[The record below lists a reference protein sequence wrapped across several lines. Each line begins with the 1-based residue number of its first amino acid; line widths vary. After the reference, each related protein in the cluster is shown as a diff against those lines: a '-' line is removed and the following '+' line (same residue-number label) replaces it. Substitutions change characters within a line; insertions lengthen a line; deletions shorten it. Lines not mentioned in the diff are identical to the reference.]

1 MEWMDGVGNDIPTS
15 NPRYCHCTIRNSIHS
30 TMAATPEEL
39 LGLAEP
45 APLSPSLFLDLP
57 PTTHGD
63 SQNDLALEYISR
75 MLTEEDIVDKFFY
88 QYPDHPKLL
97 QAEQPFA
104 EILADTSSSAA
115 QESFASSTSIL
126 MASQGNNTDFMVSG
140 CQVQDPVFFLNG
152 TGTVEPNSMVF
163 PSKSSTSMNMLSSM
177 EFFKG
182 MEGANMFL
190 PIDDVMVDGTGT
202 DVMVS
207 GCQVQD
213 PVFFLNGT
221 GTVEPN
227 SMVFPSESSTSMN
240 MLSSMEF
247 FKGMEEANMFL
258 PTDDVMVDGRGRKK
272 RSGMDG
278 EAEAGLGRSSKQIV
292 VLLHSTTTLE
302 EEEATALE
310 MLDRLILNGY
320 EACPSEMQEVVRVT
334 WEDKENKAARQSI
347 SRRGRRGARHTV
359 VTDLETLLTRC
370 AEAVVSNDVRGAGKL
385 LERIKCHSSPTG
397 DARQR
402 LAHYFTQ
409 GLEARLAGTG
419 SRLYRS
425 LMGKR
430 TSVLELIRAF
440 HLHTAV
446 SCSIKVGLL
455 FSTNT
460 IYKAVAGRRKLHIVH
475 YGMTTGFQWPDLLR
489 LLANREGGPPEVR
502 ITGINTPLHGPCP
515 DALMQEAGHRL
526 DNCASQFGVPF
537 KFHAIASK
545 PEDVR
550 AEDLH
555 IDPDE
560 VLVVSSLYEFRT
572 LMDESLTFDMVS
584 PRDMVLK
591 TIRKMRPS
599 VFISS
604 VVNGPYGAAFFMT
617 RFRHALYYFTALFD
631 VMETTVPWDGDKRL
645 LVERD
650 ILARSAINMIACE
663 GTDRVERPQNYK
675 EWQARNQRAGLRQLP
690 LDPDIVLM
698 LRDEVKNRYHKHFMI
713 SEDHRWLL
721 QGWKGRVLYA
731 HSTWAAA
738 DATGSLV

>member
-1 MEWMDGVGNDIPTS
+1 MYILASHGMDGVRNDISTP

-30 TMAATPEEL
+30 TMAAIPEEL
-39 LGLAEP
+39 LSLAEP
-45 APLSPSLFLDLP
+45 APLSPSIFLDLP
-57 PTTHGD
+57 PITHGD
-63 SQNDLALEYISR
+63 SQNDMALEYISR
-75 MLTEEDIVDKFFY
+75 MLTEEDIIDKFYY

-104 EILADTSSSAA
+104 EILANTSPAA
-115 QESFASSTSIL
+115 DQESFADSTSIL
-126 MASQGNNTDFMVSG
+126 MLSQGNN
-140 CQVQDPVFFLNG
+140 
-152 TGTVEPNSMVF
+152 
-163 PSKSSTSMNMLSSM
+163 
-177 EFFKG
+177 
-182 MEGANMFL
+182 
-190 PIDDVMVDGTGT
+190 T

-213 PVFFLNGT
+213 PAFFLNDT
-221 GTVEPN
+221 GTMEPN

-240 MLSSMEF
+240 MLLSMEF
-247 FKGMEEANMFL
+247 FKGMEEANRFL
-258 PTDDVMVDGRGRKK
+258 PADDVMVDGRGRKK
-272 RSGMDG
+272 RSDMDG
-278 EAEAGLGRSSKQIV
+278 ETEAGLGRSSKQIV
-292 VLLHSTTTLE
+292 VVMHSALEE

-334 WEDKENKAARQSI
+334 WEDKEDKAARQSI

-370 AEAVVSNDVRGAGKL
+370 AEAVVSNDVRGASKL
-385 LERIKCHSSPTG
+385 LERIKGHSSPTG

-402 LAHYFTQ
+402 LAHYFAQ

-440 HLHTAV
+440 HLHTAA

-475 YGMTTGFQWPDLLR
+475 YGMSTGFQWPDLLR

-502 ITGINTPLHGPCP
+502 ITGINTPLPGPCP

-537 KFHAIASK
+537 KFRAITSK
-545 PEDVR
+545 PEDVQ

-584 PRDMVLK
+584 PRDMVLN

-604 VVNGPYGAAFFMT
+604 VVNGPYSAAFFMT

-631 VMETTVPWDGDKRL
+631 VMETTVPRDGGKRL

-698 LRDEVKNRYHKHFMI
+698 LRDEVKNRHHKHFMI

-731 HSTWAAA
+731 HSTWAAG

>member
-1 MEWMDGVGNDIPTS
+1 MEWMDGVGNDISTP

-45 APLSPSLFLDLP
+45 APLSPSVFLDLP

-126 MASQGNNTDFMVSG
+126 MPSQGNN
-140 CQVQDPVFFLNG
+140 
-152 TGTVEPNSMVF
+152 
-163 PSKSSTSMNMLSSM
+163 
-177 EFFKG
+177 
-182 MEGANMFL
+182 
-190 PIDDVMVDGTGT
+190 T

-213 PVFFLNGT
+213 PVFLNGT

-227 SMVFPSESSTSMN
+227 GMVFPSESSTSMN

-258 PTDDVMVDGRGRKK
+258 PTYDVMVDGRGRKK
-272 RSGMDG
+272 RSVMDG

-334 WEDKENKAARQSI
+334 WEDKEDKAARQSI

-370 AEAVVSNDVRGAGKL
+370 AEAVVSNDVRGASKL

-440 HLHTAV
+440 HLHEAA

-475 YGMTTGFQWPDLLR
+475 YGMSTGFQWPDLLR

-502 ITGINTPLHGPCP
+502 ITGINTPLPGPCP

-526 DNCASQFGVPF
+526 NNCASQFGVPF
-537 KFHAIASK
+537 KFRAIASK

-550 AEDLH
+550 AEELH

-584 PRDMVLK
+584 PRDMVLN

-604 VVNGPYGAAFFMT
+604 VVNGPYSAAFFMT

-631 VMETTVPWDGDKRL
+631 VMETTVPRDGGERL

-690 LDPDIVLM
+690 LDPDIVLR

-731 HSTWAAA
+731 HSTWAAG

>member
-1 MEWMDGVGNDIPTS
+1 
-15 NPRYCHCTIRNSIHS
+15 
-30 TMAATPEEL
+30 MAATPEEL

-126 MASQGNNTDFMVSG
+126 MPSQGNNTDFMVSG
-140 CQVQDPVFFLNG
+140 CQVQDPV
-152 TGTVEPNSMVF
+152 
-163 PSKSSTSMNMLSSM
+163 
-177 EFFKG
+177 
-182 MEGANMFL
+182 
-190 PIDDVMVDGTGT
+190 
-202 DVMVS
+202 
-207 GCQVQD
+207 
-213 PVFFLNGT
+213 FLNGT

-292 VLLHSTTTLE
+292 LLLHSTTTLE

-334 WEDKENKAARQSI
+334 WEDKEDKAARQSI

-430 TSVLELIRAF
+430 TSAVELIRAY
-440 HLHTAV
+440 HLHTAA

-475 YGMTTGFQWPDLLR
+475 YGISTGFQWPDLLG

-502 ITGINTPLHGPCP
+502 ITGINTPQPGPCP
-515 DALMQEAGHRL
+515 AALMEEAGHRL
-526 DNCASQFGVPF
+526 NNYASQFGVPF

-604 VVNGPYGAAFFMT
+604 VVNGPYSAAFFMT

-690 LDPDIVLM
+690 LDPDIVLI
-698 LRDEVKNRYHKHFMI
+698 LKDEVKNRYHKHFMI
-713 SEDHRWLL
+713 CEDHRWLL

>member
-1 MEWMDGVGNDIPTS
+1 MYMLASHGMDGVGNETS
-15 NPRYCHCTIRNSIHS
+15 SPNPRYCHCTIRNSIHS
-30 TMAATPEEL
+30 TMFATPEEL

-75 MLTEEDIVDKFFY
+75 VLTEEDIVDKFFY

-104 EILADTSSSAA
+104 EILANTSPAA
-115 QESFASSTSIL
+115 DQDSFADSTSIL
-126 MASQGNNTDFMVSG
+126 MPSQGNN
-140 CQVQDPVFFLNG
+140 
-152 TGTVEPNSMVF
+152 
-163 PSKSSTSMNMLSSM
+163 
-177 EFFKG
+177 
-182 MEGANMFL
+182 
-190 PIDDVMVDGTGT
+190 T

-213 PVFFLNGT
+213 PALLNCT

-240 MLSSMEF
+240 MLSSMSMAF
-247 FKGMEEANMFL
+247 FNGMEDANRFL
-258 PTDDVMVDGRGRKK
+258 PADDVMVDGRGRKK
-272 RSGMDG
+272 RSDMDG
-278 EAEAGLGRSSKQIV
+278 ETEAGLGRSSKQIV
-292 VLLHSTTTLE
+292 VMLHSALEEEE

-320 EACPSEMQEVVRVT
+320 EASPSEMQEVVRVT
-334 WEDKENKAARQSI
+334 WEDKEDKAARQSI
-347 SRRGRRGARHTV
+347 SRRGRCAARHTM

-370 AEAVVSNDVRGAGKL
+370 AEAVASSDVCGASKL
-385 LERIKCHSSPTG
+385 LERIKCHSSPRG

-402 LAHYFTQ
+402 LAHYFAQ

-430 TSVLELIRAF
+430 TSAVELIRAY
-440 HLHTAV
+440 HLHTAA

-475 YGMTTGFQWPDLLR
+475 YGISTGFQWPDLLR

-502 ITGINTPLHGPCP
+502 ITGINTPQPGPCP
-515 DALMQEAGHRL
+515 AALMEEAGHRL
-526 DNCASQFGVPF
+526 NNYASQFGVPF
-537 KFHAIASK
+537 KFRAIASK
-545 PEDVR
+545 LEDVR

-560 VLVVSSLYEFRT
+560 VLAVSSLYEFRT
-572 LMDESLTFDMVS
+572 LMDESLTSDMLS
-584 PRDMVLK
+584 PRDMVLN

-599 VFISS
+599 VFVSS
-604 VVNGPYGAAFFMT
+604 VVNGPYSAAFFMT
-617 RFRHALYYFTALFD
+617 RFRHALYYFSALFD
-631 VMETTVPWDGDKRL
+631 MMETTVPWDSDKRL
-645 LVERD
+645 LVEQE
-650 ILARSAINMIACE
+650 ILARSAINRIACE
-663 GTDRVERPQNYK
+663 GADRVERPQNYK
-675 EWQARNQRAGLRQLP
+675 EWQTRNQRAGLRQLP
-690 LDPDIVLM
+690 LDPDIVMM
-698 LRDEVKNRYHKHFMI
+698 LKDEVKNRYHKHFMI
-713 SEDHRWLL
+713 CEDHRWLL

-731 HSTWAAA
+731 HSTWAAG

>member
-1 MEWMDGVGNDIPTS
+1 
-15 NPRYCHCTIRNSIHS
+15 
-30 TMAATPEEL
+30 MAATPEEL

-45 APLSPSLFLDLP
+45 APLSPSVFLDLP

-126 MASQGNNTDFMVSG
+126 MPSQGNN
-140 CQVQDPVFFLNG
+140 
-152 TGTVEPNSMVF
+152 
-163 PSKSSTSMNMLSSM
+163 
-177 EFFKG
+177 
-182 MEGANMFL
+182 
-190 PIDDVMVDGTGT
+190 T

-213 PVFFLNGT
+213 PVFLNGT

-227 SMVFPSESSTSMN
+227 GMVFPSESSTSMN

-258 PTDDVMVDGRGRKK
+258 PTYDVMVDGRGRKK
-272 RSGMDG
+272 RSVMDG

-334 WEDKENKAARQSI
+334 WEDKEDKAARQSI

-370 AEAVVSNDVRGAGKL
+370 AEAVVSNDVRGASKL

-440 HLHTAV
+440 HLHEAA

-475 YGMTTGFQWPDLLR
+475 YGMSTGFQWPDLLR

-502 ITGINTPLHGPCP
+502 ITGINTPLPGPCP

-526 DNCASQFGVPF
+526 NNCASQFGVPF
-537 KFHAIASK
+537 KFRAIASK

-550 AEDLH
+550 AEELH

-584 PRDMVLK
+584 PRDMVLN

-604 VVNGPYGAAFFMT
+604 VVNGPYSAAFFMT

-631 VMETTVPWDGDKRL
+631 VMETTVPRDGGERL

-675 EWQARNQRAGLRQLP
+675 EWQDDQ
-690 LDPDIVLM
+690 
-698 LRDEVKNRYHKHFMI
+698 
-713 SEDHRWLL
+713 
-721 QGWKGRVLYA
+721 
-731 HSTWAAA
+731 
-738 DATGSLV
+738 